1 MPPLGLT
8 LPPMELRDLISY
20 LSDRNQKSLKLAKKK
35 LKHGKEEGE
44 ELDEEESEE
53 CKLKLRRGA
62 IVTEF
67 ARPSF

>member
-53 CKLKLRRGA
+53 
-62 IVTEF
+62 
-67 ARPSF
+67 